1 MKIMT
6 LAFSIL
12 FLSCK
17 NKEVKDIDVI
27 HEIPVVND
35 QFQAFLHQFSEIKLP
50 IKIIGCKVDFEELQ
64 LLNPEISNPYEVNPC
79 YVYGKIKTNGN
90 YMATITL
97 GAADCFLPILTT
109 YKLNGEKI
117 NSQTLSTGICDEG
130 PCYVCEETM
139 EVNANFNIS
148 ITNNITYSECDDNY
162 EPISGTEKKE
172 TLVINGKL
180 TTDGFIQLNTE
191 SNK

>member
-1 MKIMT
+1 MI
-6 LAFSIL
+6 LAFFVL
-12 FLSCK
+12 FLSCR
-17 NKEVKDIDVI
+17 NREVNDIDVI
-27 HEIPVVND
+27 YEIPAVNE
-35 QFQAFLHQFSEIKLP
+35 QFQIFLHQFSEIKLP

-64 LLNPEISNPYEVNPC
+64 LLNPEISKPYEVNPF
-79 YVYGKIKTNGN
+79 YVYGKITTNGN
-90 YMATITL
+90 YIATITL

-117 NSQTLSTGICDEG
+117 DSKTVSAGSCDEG
-130 PCYVCEETM
+130 PCFECEEII
-139 EVNANFNIS
+139 EVDADFNIS

-172 TLVINGKL
+172 TLVINGTL
-180 TTDGFIQLNTE
+180 TTDGFIQLNTK